1 MLKIKSITLLIVILF
16 TSSVF
21 AAFPP
26 GDTTQVNLYTRAD
39 MCINCDQ
46 NATDAF
52 VLSLVPYSLNN
63 SEFFIFIVDP
73 VLSSKVVY
81 EVEAFQS
88 SKVIT
93 RRRDMTANEG
103 VKFEPLMVYAKNVV
117 ALKQIIT
124 QKNPD
129 GLLNTDTCDSSL
141 DAHSNRSC
149 AAALINDL
157 RLEAEIRNLFNIPK
171 FDYSVTVGG
180 SVKKVINGS
189 ITVSGQG
196 SDGILRVIYSFD
208 DGSIAVYK
216 VTAEGEVIKIEL
228 DLESSLTAG
237 QEVLKLIIDALAR
250 DKFSAFGIRGHE
262 LDDFS
267 QMWAGGQGH
276 FCNLVPTYKMVQA
289 EKLQCASYPTIAGLE
304 IRCRLITSTAAP
316 QAAYTCS

>member
-1 MLKIKSITLLIVILF
+1 MLKIKSITFLLIILF

-52 VLSLVPYSLNN
+52 VLSLVPSYSLNN
-63 SEFFIFIVDP
+63 SEYFIYVVDP

-81 EVEAFQS
+81 EVEAFHF

-93 RRRDMTANEG
+93 HRRDMTTSEG
-103 VKFEPLMVYAKNVV
+103 AKFEPLMVYAKNVV

-141 DAHSNRSC
+141 DAHSNRGC
-149 AAALINDL
+149 AAALIKDL
-157 RLEAEIRNLFNIPK
+157 RLEAEVRNLFNIPN
-171 FDYSVTVGG
+171 FTYSVTVGG
-180 SVKKVINGS
+180 SAKVINGS
-189 ITVSGQG
+189 ITVLGQG
-196 SDGILRVIYSFD
+196 SDGILRVVYTFAD
-208 DGSIAVYK
+208 DSIAVYK

-250 DKFSAFGIRGHE
+250 DKFSAFGIEGHE
-262 LDDFS
+262 LDDFA

-289 EKLQCASYPTIAGLE
+289 EQLQCASYPTIACFE
-304 IRCRLITSTAAP
+304 IRCRLTTSTAAP